1 MWMESISLLFSDEMF
16 LPPCIQL
23 LVRRIYV
30 STAAV
35 LECFGFLLRLLH
47 YQFPNEFGV
56 LSSNLA
62 IKKGDKKVPI
72 TIFMLSVII
81 RKNHL

>member
-23 LVRRIYV
+23 LVRRINV
-30 STAAV
+30 STAAAAAV

-56 LSSNLA
+56 CYL
-62 IKKGDKKVPI
+62 PI
-72 TIFMLSVII
+72 LQ
-81 RKNHL
+81 

>member
-1 MWMESISLLFSDEMF
+1 MF

-23 LVRRIYV
+23 LVRRINV
-30 STAAV
+30 STAAAAAAV

-72 TIFMLSVII
+72 TISMLSVII